1 MLKHTNYQI
10 IIKHFSKFKKLYSKT
25 IFPYIIY
32 SREQPTE
39 SEHEFR
45 RQLWAMRN
53 PSKPL
58 PKSDEA
64 KWIVQENK
72 REEQIS
78 AERKMLL

>member
-1 MLKHTNYQI
+1 M
-10 IIKHFSKFKKLYSKT
+10 
-25 IFPYIIY
+25 IFRYIIY

-39 SEHEFR
+39 SEHEFHW
-45 RQLWAMRN
+45 QLWAVRN